1 MTKTRLDRKRYVSGD
16 GRALLGSIILIFM
29 WGSIMQVMFW
39 AVYGSGRGFLADYM
53 FLLAGLAMA
62 VVYGAFFGTLL
73 LIKKRRSTDL

>member
-1 MTKTRLDRKRYVSGD
+1 
-16 GRALLGSIILIFM
+16 M